1 MEIAEDGKI
10 ALYGVLDT
18 KDNVWLGDEFGPKRF
33 DDFVVAR
40 IAAQVAEMQVFGTD
54 LACRFE
60 ARPIPGD
67 SYKKRDDMPTR
78 MGAEEALN
86 RVENSGG
93 ESQPIEIAYGSDGW
107 EPPVTGG
114 TQKSS

>member
-10 ALYGVLDT
+10 PLYGVFDT

-33 DDFVVAR
+33 DDFAIAR
-40 IAAQVAEMQVFGTD
+40 IAAQVAEMQAFGTD
-54 LACRFE
+54 LLCRFQ
-60 ARPIPGD
+60 ARPIPEAD
-67 SYKKRDDMPTR
+67 YSKRDDIPTR
-78 MGAEEALN
+78 MGAEEALC
-86 RVENSGG
+86 RIENSGG
-93 ESQPIEIAYGSDGW
+93 VGEPIEIPYGPDGW